1 MTERHFFP
9 SPEGEGLQVTD
20 QKVMLITGGSGSI
33 GAAVAREAASQGWT
47 VIVQGRSAD
56 KVTGL
61 VSELLKSVPAE
72 GIVCDMWADDAAA
85 SIVADAAAKFGRIDA
100 VVDCISTGRGK
111 ITGYFP
117 DTDPADFST
126 FYDLSAAW
134 FQRLAHA
141 AYPHLKARG
150 GTLIAFASDAG
161 KFAARRQTIIGAA
174 RAAVMGFVRNL
185 AVESARD
192 GIRVH
197 CISPSYVTGSDS
209 AAKMGS
215 SRMAKADERAGL
227 GLPSAEDIAPLTV
240 FLCGPGAAKIT
251 GQVISVNG
259 GLNA

>member
-1 MTERHFFP
+1 MTEQP
-9 SPEGEGLQVTD
+9 
-20 QKVMLITGGSGSI
+20 VMLVTGGSGSI
-33 GAAVAREAASQGWT
+33 GAAVAREAARQGWA
-47 VIVQGRSAD
+47 VIVQGRSAG
-56 KVTGL
+56 KVAAL
-61 VSELLKSVPAE
+61 VAELVAITPAA
-72 GIVCDMWADDAAA
+72 GIVCDMWDASAAA
-85 SIVADAAAKFGRIDA
+85 SIMAEAAAKFGRIDA

-117 DTDPADFST
+117 DTDPADYT
-126 FYDLSAAW
+126 GFYDLSAAW

-161 KFAARRQTIIGAA
+161 IFAARRPTIIGAA

-185 AVESARD
+185 AVEAARD
-192 GIRVH
+192 HIRVH
-197 CISPSYVTGSDS
+197 CISPSYVKGSDS
-209 AAKMGS
+209 AVKMGS
-215 SRMAKADERAGL
+215 DRMAKADKRAGL
-227 GLPSAEDIAPLTV
+227 GLPSAEDIAPITV

>member
-1 MTERHFFP
+1 MTDGSVAETR
-9 SPEGEGLQVTD
+9 
-20 QKVMLITGGSGSI
+20 VMLITGGSGSI
-33 GAAVAREAASQGWT
+33 GSAVAREAVRQGWAL
-47 VIVQGRSAD
+47 VIQGRSAD
-56 KVTGL
+56 KVAALVAELQSSAPAAGL
-61 VSELLKSVPAE
+61 
-72 GIVCDMWADDAAA
+72 VCDMWADDAAT

-117 DTDPADFST
+117 DTDPADFT
-126 FYDLSAAW
+126 DFYDLSGAW

-141 AYPHLKARG
+141 AYLHLKARG

-185 AVESARD
+185 AVEAAPD
-192 GIRVH
+192 HIRVH
-197 CISPSYVTGSDS
+197 CISPSYVAGSDS

-215 SRMAKADERAGL
+215 SRMAKAGLRAGL
-227 GLPSAEDIAPLTV
+227 GLPTAEDIAQITV
-240 FLCGPGAAKIT
+240 FLCGTGAAKIT
-251 GQVISVNG
+251 GQVISING

>member
-1 MTERHFFP
+1 MTKQ
-9 SPEGEGLQVTD
+9 S
-20 QKVMLITGGSGSI
+20 VMLITGGSGSI
-33 GAAVAREAASQGWT
+33 GAAVAREAAGQGWA

-56 KVTGL
+56 KVAAL
-61 VSELLKSVPAE
+61 VTELQASVAAA
-72 GIVCDMWADDAAA
+72 GIVCDMWDASAAA
-85 SIVADAAAKFGRIDA
+85 SIMAEAKAKFGCIDA

-117 DTDPADFST
+117 DTDPADYTS

-141 AYPHLKARG
+141 AYPHLKVRG

-161 KFAARRQTIIGAA
+161 IFASRRQTIIGAA

-185 AVESARD
+185 AVEAARD
-192 GIRVH
+192 HIRVH
-197 CISPSYVTGSDS
+197 CISPSYVKGSDS

-215 SRMAKADERAGL
+215 DRMATADKRAGL
-227 GLPSAEDIAPLTV
+227 GLPSAEDIAPITV

>member
-1 MTERHFFP
+1 MTEQ
-9 SPEGEGLQVTD
+9 S
-20 QKVMLITGGSGSI
+20 VMLITGGSGSI
-33 GAAVAREAASQGWT
+33 GAAVAREAAGQGWA

-56 KVTGL
+56 KVAAL
-61 VSELLKSVPAE
+61 VTELAASTPAA
-72 GIVCDMWADDAAA
+72 GIVCDMWDASAAA
-85 SIVADAAAKFGRIDA
+85 SIMAEAKAKFGCIDA

-117 DTDPADFST
+117 DTDPADYAG
-126 FYDLSAAW
+126 FYDLSVAW

-161 KFAARRQTIIGAA
+161 IFASRRQTIIGAA

-185 AVESARD
+185 AVEAARD
-192 GIRVH
+192 HIRVH
-197 CISPSYVTGSDS
+197 CISPSYVKGSDS

-215 SRMAKADERAGL
+215 DRMATADKRAGL
-227 GLPSAEDIAPLTV
+227 GLPSAEDIAPITV

>member
-1 MTERHFFP
+1 MTDR
-9 SPEGEGLQVTD
+9 
-20 QKVMLITGGSGSI
+20 KVMLITGGSGSI
-33 GAAVAREAASQGWT
+33 GAAVAREAASHGWAL
-47 VIVQGRSAD
+47 VVQGRSAD
-56 KVTGL
+56 KVAAL
-61 VSELLKSVPAE
+61 VSELAATVPAA
-72 GIVCDMWADDAAA
+72 GIVCDMWEGSAAT
-85 SIVADAAAKFGRIDA
+85 SIVDEGAAKFGRIDA

-117 DTDPADFST
+117 DTDPADFT
-126 FYDLSAAW
+126 GFYDLSAAW
-134 FQRLAHA
+134 FQRLSHA

-161 KFAARRQTIIGAA
+161 LFASRRQTIIGAA

-185 AVESARD
+185 AVEAARD
-192 GIRVH
+192 HIRVH
-197 CISPSYVTGSDS
+197 CISPSYVKGSSS

-215 SRMAKADERAGL
+215 ERMATAEKRAGL